1 MSMNSLCSLPE
12 LANDKGMKYG
22 SCSSTFGEAQK
33 GSYSLSFLS
42 LESEWYY
49 VRMWTACGQPEPVT
63 VYLNPGMEYNCSTSN
78 YHEMMKGEW
87 RRLVH
92 FFIKLPF
99 SLAC

>member
-42 LESEWYY
+42 ERCYA
-49 VRMWTACGQPEPVT
+49 RMWTARAWQGIPQSRYRMYRC
-63 VYLNPGMEYNCSTSN
+63 TSN
-78 YHEMMKGEW
+78 HHEMMKGES
-87 RRLVH
+87 RR
-92 FFIKLPF
+92 
-99 SLAC
+99 